1 MTKIE
6 DKRLETQSNIS
17 IVSLQLDRY
26 IDSEIPKAVTDT
38 AESELSRRVDQ
49 GILRGT
55 WVERL
60 GQDLHLHLSTCNS
73 DFLQAGAYR
82 KNPLEEARESAL
94 QAGLLALQRALDLKA
109 VQPEAQALLSSSPEE
124 QLKALNARCLHFP
137 YCERGA
143 EPIFV
148 AKAIDGSWGF
158 FNRALF
164 NLFFNPDKGSGRRVE
179 GNDYL
184 AVVESIE
191 DLETGKET
199 IRTYEFGPSE
209 MNELVALIADSEQ
222 WRLSGVYAVRGKFG
236 VSELKDEPAALVGG
250 SRHPVMIGRSQ
261 SGLPAVGEFTQSV
274 GEFYFG
280 PGGPNGSYRVGLVPA
295 NLDQA
300 RASVSPTGSARV
312 VAYAYQSYDRGRIP
326 AGPDVVD
333 IFDQNRPETIRLQ
346 KDAARLIGHMIGH
359 GEFEPYLNPHV
370 AERLA
375 QEQAD
380 EISERFESIPKSD
393 PLIEALNQRS
403 LFTISDIKADAGG
416 RVGHTTPP
424 HYFRHVAEASLRE
437 AKQKGL
443 ISATSEF
450 IEVGDDEHLLMTHT
464 RGADNN
470 AIHLF
475 AYRTFFRQVWF
486 SEVLG
491 HKWYGLGQDLV
502 GEASAGLSTE
512 ELANLTDDFLAFL
525 PESLPASER
534 VHLET
539 LEKSYRDWKAG
550 RGENREPT
558 PVFSGNVSGQ
568 GPGFAEI
575 PLTRPQPIGLL
586 AIDKAGTSAFNVP
599 VWRALN
605 QATSDGTLLDY
616 LQKDGASGAVLE
628 IWDVEEH
635 ERIFLDVESEKAIA
649 ARLLGAVEKF
659 NIKRIWSRGGDRWRQ
674 SKLAESLQNVLL
686 AASTEKLAVIS
697 GGEYLGKDDP
707 VLLAVKPLAQALNQ
721 FLRDQFYMTQGDGR
735 GSHYMF
741 PTPLSFRDAIA
752 TIYSRAVAVAAWIGL
767 DGSGQ
772 ITEFRDVFA
781 DPIYEA
787 ARDRAYCLNKA
798 IWAAQGGN
806 FTPVGV
812 GAAKVE
818 QSYPL
823 AKTLARITAADSI
836 YASQRLARNEER
848 APVR

>member
-6 DKRLETQSNIS
+6 DRRLETQSNIS

-26 IDSEIPKAVTDT
+26 IDSEIPKAVADT
-38 AESELSRRVDQ
+38 AASELSRRVDQ
-49 GILRGT
+49 GILRGA
-55 WVERL
+55 WVGRL

-82 KNPLEEARESAL
+82 KDPLEEARESAL
-94 QAGLLALQRALDLKA
+94 KAGLLALQRALDLKA
-109 VQPEAQALLSSSPEE
+109 AQPEAQALLSSSPEE
-124 QLKALNARCLHFP
+124 QLKALNARCLHLP
-137 YCERGA
+137 YRERGA

-164 NLFFNPDKGSGRRVE
+164 NLFFNPDKGSGRRIE

-191 DLETGKET
+191 DLAAGKET

-261 SGLPAVGEFTQSV
+261 SGLPAIGEFTQSV

-300 RASVSPTGSARV
+300 RASVSPAGSARV

-326 AGPDVVD
+326 AEPDVVD

-380 EISERFESIPKSD
+380 EISERFEPIPKSD
-393 PLIEALNQRS
+393 PLIEGLNQRS

-424 HYFRHVAEASLRE
+424 HHFRHVAEASLRE

-464 RGADNN
+464 RGADDN

-502 GEASAGLSTE
+502 GSASAGLSTE

-525 PESLPASER
+525 PESLPASGQ

-539 LEKSYRDWKAG
+539 LEKAYRDWKAG

-575 PLTRPQPIGLL
+575 PLTRPQSIGLL
-586 AIDKAGTSAFNVP
+586 AIDKAGPSAFNVP

-605 QATSDGTLLDY
+605 QAASDGTLLAY

-674 SKLAESLQNVLL
+674 SELAESLQNVLL

-707 VLLAVKPLAQALNQ
+707 VLLAVRPLAQALNQ

-767 DGSGQ
+767 DGGGQ

-787 ARDRAYCLNKA
+787 ARDRAYSLNKT
-798 IWAAQGGN
+798 IWEAQGGN

-823 AKTLARITAADSI
+823 AKTLARITAADSP
-836 YASQRLARNEER
+836 YASQRLARDEGRE
-848 APVR
+848 PVR